1 MVVLL
6 GIDVHKA
13 THTAV
18 AVDEVGQKIGQCV
31 VAATDGGH
39 RQLLGWALSRWSGDR
54 LRFAVEDCRQVSTRL
69 ERTLLGAGQTVV
81 RVPPKLT
88 AGSRSVAR
96 TRGKSDPIDALAI
109 ARAALREPDLPVATL
124 DGQFREVRLLV
135 DHREDLVAAR
145 TQMQNRLRWHLHEL
159 EPGREP
165 GLRCL
170 DRYCALDRL
179 AAWLAGCEPSVLV
192 RLASELVRDIRAH
205 TVRINELK
213 KELSELVTPLAPR
226 LLELP
231 GCGVLTAAKLI
242 GEVGQVS
249 RFRSESCFAMHA
261 GVAPI
266 PASSGK
272 TTRYRLARGG
282 NRQLNAA
289 LHRIALS
296 QIRLGGPGSVY
307 YQRRRGNGDT
317 TMEAMRALKRRLAR
331 VVYGLLRTVKS
342 SATVAEAA

>member
-109 ARAALREPDLPVATL
+109 ARAALREPGLPVATL

-170 DRYCALDRL
+170 DRYCVLDRL

-192 RLASELVRDIRAH
+192 RLASELVGDIRAH

-272 TTRYRLARGG
+272 TVRHRLNRGG
-282 NRQLNAA
+282 DRQANSA
-289 LHRIALS
+289 LYRVMVTRIAHD
-296 QIRLGGPGSVY
+296 QVTRDYV
-307 YQRRRGNGDT
+307 
-317 TMEAMRALKRRLAR
+317 ARRLAEGKTMGEIGR
-331 VVYGLLRTVKS
+331 ILKRYIAREVYKHLPR
-342 SATVAEAA
+342 SAHSG

>member
-1 MVVLL
+1 MLVIGNCWGGHPV
-6 GIDVHKA
+6 
-13 THTAV
+13 
-18 AVDEVGQKIGQCV
+18 VGQVIDCG
-31 VAATDGGH
+31 
-39 RQLLGWALSRWSGDR
+39 SRWRIAGR
-54 LRFAVEDCRQVSTRL
+54 STRL
-69 ERTLLGAGQTVV
+69 ERTLLAAGQTVV

-88 AGSRSVAR
+88 AGSRSAAR
-96 TRGKSDPIDALAI
+96 TRGKSDPIDALAV
-109 ARAALREPDLPVATL
+109 ARAALREPDLPAATL

-145 TQMQNRLRWHLHEL
+145 TPMQNRLRWHLHEL

-170 DRYCALDRL
+170 DRYCELDRL
-179 AAWLAGCEPSVLV
+179 AAWLAECEPSVLV

-205 TVRINELK
+205 TVRINELQ
-213 KELSELVTPLAPR
+213 KELSELVKPLAPR

-231 GCGVLTAAKLI
+231 GCGVLTTARII
-242 GEVGQVS
+242 GEVGPVG

-296 QIRLGGPGSVY
+296 QIRLDGPGSVY
-307 YQRRRGNGDT
+307 YQRRRAGGDT
-317 TMEAMRALKRRLAR
+317 TMRPCEPSNAASPGSSTACCRPLCRPNPSPRPPEPARATCA
-331 VVYGLLRTVKS
+331 S
-342 SATVAEAA
+342 SR

>member
-88 AGSRSVAR
+88 AGSRSAAR

-205 TVRINELK
+205 TVG
-213 KELSELVTPLAPR
+213 ST
-226 LLELP
+226 
-231 GCGVLTAAKLI
+231 
-242 GEVGQVS
+242 
-249 RFRSESCFAMHA
+249 SC
-261 GVAPI
+261 
-266 PASSGK
+266 
-272 TTRYRLARGG
+272 TR
-282 NRQLNAA
+282 NCPSWS
-289 LHRIALS
+289 HR
-296 QIRLGGPGSVY
+296 
-307 YQRRRGNGDT
+307 
-317 TMEAMRALKRRLAR
+317 
-331 VVYGLLRTVKS
+331 
-342 SATVAEAA
+342 